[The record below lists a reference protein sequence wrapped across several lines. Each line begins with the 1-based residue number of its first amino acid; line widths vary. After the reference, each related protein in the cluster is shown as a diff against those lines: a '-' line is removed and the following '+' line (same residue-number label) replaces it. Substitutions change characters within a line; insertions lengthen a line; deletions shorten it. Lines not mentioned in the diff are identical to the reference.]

1 MLSIQPVSRADQ
13 TRSIGAH
20 SDQTAG
26 AMELYL
32 IRHAQSSNNAL
43 ADERERVCD
52 PHLTELGR
60 QQAELLAT
68 HLAIGPD
75 LHPIRPWLTL
85 SGANGHG
92 YGITRLYTSPMRR
105 CLQTAQ
111 SIGRELG
118 LTPEVWVDIHEQGGI
133 WLDHGEEV
141 GRRGYPGITRSE
153 LSTEF
158 PGYSVPDR
166 VSEAGW
172 WRGAY
177 EDITAAAARAE
188 RVAETLRDWGA
199 RDEKIALVSHG
210 AFGSL
215 LLSALLGKAMQ
226 PVYYHLDNTSIS
238 LIRFRRINEIS
249 VRYLNR
255 LAHLPPEMVT

>member
-1 MLSIQPVSRADQ
+1 
-13 TRSIGAH
+13 
-20 SDQTAG
+20 
-26 AMELYL
+26 MELYI

-60 QQAELLAT
+60 QQAELLAA
-68 HLAIGPD
+68 HLATGPE
-75 LHPIRPWLTL
+75 LHPIRPWLTSL
-85 SGANGHG
+85 SENGHG

-105 CLQTAQ
+105 CLQTTQPIA
-111 SIGRELG
+111 RALG
-118 LTPEVWVDIHEQGGI
+118 LTPEVWVDIHEHGGV
-133 WLDHGEEV
+133 WLDHGDGV

-153 LSTEF
+153 LCTEF
-158 PGYSVPDR
+158 AGYMMQDR

-177 EDITAAAARAE
+177 EEIEAAEARAE
-188 RVAETLRDWGA
+188 SVAETLRGWGA
-199 RDEKIALVSHG
+199 LDEKIALVTHG

-215 LLSALLGKAMQ
+215 LLSALLGEAKQ
-226 PVYYHLDNTSIS
+226 PVFYHLDNSSIS
-238 LIRFRRINEIS
+238 LVRFRCGTEIS

-255 LAHLPPEMVT
+255 LPHLLPEMIT

>member
-1 MLSIQPVSRADQ
+1 
-13 TRSIGAH
+13 
-20 SDQTAG
+20 
-26 AMELYL
+26 MELYI

-52 PHLTELGR
+52 PHLTDLGR
-60 QQAELLAT
+60 QQAELLAA
-68 HLAIGPD
+68 HLTTGPD
-75 LHPIRPWLTL
+75 LHPIRPWLT
-85 SGANGHG
+85 SPGANGHG

-105 CLQTAQ
+105 CLQTTLPIA
-111 SIGRELG
+111 RTLG
-118 LTPEVWVDIHEQGGI
+118 LTPEVWVDIHEHGGI
-133 WLDHGEEV
+133 WLDHGEAA

-153 LSTEF
+153 LSAQF
-158 PGYSVPDR
+158 PGYAVPDR

-177 EDITAAAARAE
+177 EELEAAEARAE
-188 RVAETLRDWGA
+188 RVAETLRGWGSL
-199 RDEKIALVSHG
+199 DEKIAIVSHG

-215 LLSALLGKAMQ
+215 LLCALLGEATQ

-238 LIRFRRINEIS
+238 LIRFRRVNEIS

-255 LAHLPPEMVT
+255 LAHLPAEMIT